1 MDDESK
7 RREGIL
13 ARQIA
18 ALAPAFRER
27 LQRDRAELDGL
38 LAELAAAG
46 TDASGVLRR
55 IHLAVHKLHG
65 TSAMFGYG
73 TLGRAAGEVEV
84 GAHAALQAGVPG
96 PAAAANLAAPY
107 ERLKAEL
114 EAALEN
120 LSAPSP
126 P

>member
-1 MDDESK
+1 MS
-7 RREGIL
+7 RS
-13 ARQIA
+13 A
-18 ALAPAFRER
+18 ER